1 MSESSSGSQLPR
13 LDDGVH
19 RAARRLYERM
29 LPTGTR
35 RRRWVSGALVV
46 VWEIRNAA
54 IRIRVEWRR
63 RRGKSEPKERP
74 TPQPAVL
81 AFHEWFYRL
90 PAEQDVLAA
99 QSELFEQW
107 PKPLRVWG
115 LVIDD
120 GGELAAT
127 EKSLRDQSWGQVE
140 VVKVAPSGLV
150 EEFRRLS
157 QDHPDDIALVLR
169 AGDRLRPDAAF
180 ELAKAAWCDPWLEL
194 IYWDDDLDVIGEVWD
209 WYLAGQSEGVYYD
222 DDLDGLG
229 GSRLKPGWSPD
240 LLVSANYIG
249 RAFAVRARCLRP
261 DTALRYRDAGLDDDS
276 LWWDLL
282 LELDV
287 DDHRVRRLPMVLQT
301 MVRRCGQVQ
310 SYHEELADRWLARN
324 GWPARAKAGPNG
336 MTLEW
341 KPDRSASASVIV
353 ATRHNRELLEGA
365 LALIRAADH
374 PSLELL
380 IVDNGGRCEDNE
392 SWYQDHAGDL
402 SPRIIW
408 WEEPFN
414 YSAVNNYAAAQAT
427 GEVLVFLNDD
437 TALGHPGWLDNLCG
451 WALRP
456 EIGLAGLQLLDGD
469 GLIQHGGVIIGLN
482 GLADHLFKGMAPQS
496 DTLLG
501 STDWT
506 RNTISVTG
514 ACLAVRRSVFEEI
527 GGFDERLEL
536 CGSDVVLGLRA
547 RQLGYRNVVCAATP
561 VKHLESATRG
571 AHVPENDVFASY
583 WSYQRYLMGGDPY
596 FSPILSAHHTEPM
609 PRREEKPNVLKQL
622 SSMLGRSMEVFYQR
636 NDPEEANALAL
647 ASKADR
653 SVAEAVSQEHREAPG
668 RREVKT
674 VNWFVPEIQN
684 PFYGGFHT
692 VFRLADHLAV
702 HHGVENRF
710 MVMTGPIDH
719 DERWY
724 RSGIAA
730 AFESLGSS
738 PIIYHDSFA
747 FDPDDVPP
755 ADAAVATMWTTAYF
769 AARTPA
775 QARRFYLIQDYEPMF
790 YPAGTL
796 HALAEHTY
804 RLGLYGLCNT
814 AHLAEI
820 YRDRYGGVAGHFWP
834 AVDESVFHARG
845 RLPTDPNRPVNVFVY
860 ARPGHTRNCWELA
873 AVAVRLVKEQ
883 LANRVRIVTAGSW
896 AFPEHMENL
905 ITHIGQLDYR
915 ETGPLYRTCDIGI
928 ALTASEHPSYLPLEL
943 MACGVAV
950 VALDNP
956 AGDWLLHHDRNCL
969 RAVQTA
975 DGLAAEIIALVEDPD
990 RRQRLARQGVAD
1002 IAASHASWEQN
1013 LAGVYD
1019 YLCDPEHCR

>member
-13 LDDGVH
+13 LDNAPY
-19 RAARRLYERM
+19 RIAMSLYERV
-29 LPTGTR
+29 LPAGSR
-35 RRRWVSGALVV
+35 RRRWASGAMVV
-46 VWEIRNAA
+46 PWELRNAA
-54 IRIRVEWRR
+54 IRIRDEWRR
-63 RRGKSEPKERP
+63 RRDSSVSEEGP

-81 AFHEWFYRL
+81 AFSEWFYRL
-90 PAEQDVLAA
+90 PAERDVLDA
-99 QSELFEQW
+99 QRELFEKW

-127 EKSLRDQSWGQVE
+127 EKSLRDQSWGRVE
-140 VVKVAPSGLV
+140 IAKVTPSGLA

-157 QDHPDDIALVLR
+157 QDFPDDMALVMR

-180 ELAKAAWCDPWLEL
+180 EVAKAAWRDPWLEL
-194 IYWDDDLDVIGEVWD
+194 VYWDDDLDVVGEVWD
-209 WYLAGQSEGVYYD
+209 WHLEGMPEGVYSI
-222 DDLDGLG
+222 DDLDHLG
-229 GSRLKPGWSPD
+229 SSRLKPSWSPD
-240 LLVSANYIG
+240 LLVCANYIG
-249 RAFAVRARCLRP
+249 RAFAMRARCLRP
-261 DTALRYRDAGLDDDS
+261 DTALRIRGAGLDDGS

-282 LELDV
+282 LGLDV
-287 DDHRVRRLPMVLQT
+287 DDHKVCRLPMVLQT
-301 MVRRCGQVQ
+301 MGRRCDQVEPH
-310 SYHEELADRWLARN
+310 HEELVDRWLDRH
-324 GWPARAKAGPNG
+324 GWPARARAGANG
-336 MTLEW
+336 ITLEW
-341 KPDRSASASVIV
+341 KPNRVASASVIV
-353 ATRHNRELLEGA
+353 ATRHNRELLDGA

-380 IVDNGGRCEDNE
+380 IVDNGGRTDDNE
-392 SWYQDHAGDL
+392 SWYEDRAGDL
-402 SPRIIW
+402 NPRIIW
-408 WEEPFN
+408 WEKPFN
-414 YSAVNNYAAAQAT
+414 YSAVNNHAAAQST

-437 TALGHPGWLDNLCG
+437 TALGHPGWLANLCG
-451 WALRP
+451 WATRP
-456 EIGLAGLQLLDGD
+456 EIGVAGLQLVDD
-469 GLIQHGGVIIGLN
+469 DSLIQHGGAIIGLN
-482 GLADHLFKGMAPQS
+482 GLADHLFKGMAPHS
-496 DTLLG
+496 DSLLG

-561 VKHLESATRG
+561 VKHRESATRG
-571 AHVPENDVFASY
+571 PHVPEGDVFASY

-596 FSPILSAHHTEPM
+596 FSPVLSAHHTEPVQ
-609 PRREEKPNVLKQL
+609 RGEERPNVLRQL
-622 SSMLGRSMEVFYQR
+622 SGMLGRSMEVFYQR
-636 NDPEEANALAL
+636 TDPEEANALAL

-653 SVAEAVSQEHREAPG
+653 SLTETVREQHRRIQGRHEVS
-668 RREVKT
+668 T
-674 VNWFVPEIQN
+674 INWFVPEIQN
-684 PFYGGFHT
+684 PFYGGIHT

-710 MVMTGPIDH
+710 MVMTGPMDH

-738 PIIYHDSFA
+738 PITYHDSFA
-747 FDPDDVPP
+747 FEPDDVPP
-755 ADAAVATMWTTAYF
+755 ADAAIATMWTTAYF
-769 AARTPA
+769 AASAPA

-804 RLGLYGLCNT
+804 RMGLYGLCNT
-814 AHLAEI
+814 AHLADI
-820 YRDRYGGVAGHFWP
+820 YRDRYGGVADHFWP
-834 AVDESVFHARG
+834 AVDETVFHSRG
-845 RLPTDPNRPVNVFVY
+845 RLPPDPNRPVNVFVY

-873 AVAVRLVKEQ
+873 AVALRLVKER

-915 ETGPLYRTCDIGI
+915 ETGALYRTCDIGI
-928 ALTASEHPSYLPLEL
+928 ALTASEHPSYLPLEM
-943 MACGVAV
+943 MASGVAV

-975 DGLAAEIIALVEDPD
+975 DGLAAEIIALVEDPTL
-990 RRQRLARQGVAD
+990 RQRLAKQGVAD
-1002 IAASHASWEQN
+1002 IAVGHASWEQN

-1019 YLCDPEHCR
+1019 HLCDPEPHR